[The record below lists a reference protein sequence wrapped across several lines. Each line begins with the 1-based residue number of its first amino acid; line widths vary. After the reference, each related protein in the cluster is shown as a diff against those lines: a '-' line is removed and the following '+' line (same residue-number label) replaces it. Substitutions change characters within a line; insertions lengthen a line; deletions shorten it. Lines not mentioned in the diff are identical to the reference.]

1 MEGKLFRYGHSS
13 PHVAFITGPKSHR
26 HAIIVGGLTDG
37 MLFSPYVH
45 PLTERLVSDN
55 WSVVHTLFSS
65 SHKGWGLSNLNT
77 DADEL
82 LMLSRHLQQHYNA
95 EGIAIIGHSTG
106 CQDIM
111 RYAEKLSSRSQEKGH
126 PYSPPPL
133 PLLAAVLQGPASD
146 KEWLASQPNAQE
158 RLEKAENMVAQG
170 KGDDVLYIA
179 TEFDGAAVTAN
190 RFCALACHNGDED
203 YFSSD
208 LSDDHLVHKFQ
219 GLRKSDAKVM
229 FLISGSDE
237 YMPEDVDKTKLG
249 GRFVQAMS
257 YRKEDGTGNDKAQC
271 VIVQGG
277 SHNLAGKEE
286 EAVEVI
292 RNFLKDL

>member
-1 MEGKLFRYGHSS
+1 
-13 PHVAFITGPKSHR
+13 
-26 HAIIVGGLTDG
+26 
-37 MLFSPYVH
+37 
-45 PLTERLVSDN
+45 
-55 WSVVHTLFSS
+55 
-65 SHKGWGLSNLNT
+65 
-77 DADEL
+77 
-82 LMLSRHLQQHYNA
+82 MLSRHLQQHYNA